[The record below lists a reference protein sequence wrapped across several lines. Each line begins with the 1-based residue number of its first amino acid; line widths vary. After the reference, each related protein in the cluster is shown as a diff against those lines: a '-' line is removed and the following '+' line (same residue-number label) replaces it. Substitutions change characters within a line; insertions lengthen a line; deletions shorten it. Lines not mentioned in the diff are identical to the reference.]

1 VAIPDV
7 NYDSMNELLYVV
19 LSCNEPSVVN
29 RTYEDCVVVASLSD
43 SPCQSPFVLSC
54 QVYDAK
60 GCTT

>member
-29 RTYEDCVVVASLSD
+29 RTYEDCVVVASWSD
-43 SPCQSPFVLSC
+43 
-54 QVYDAK
+54 
-60 GCTT
+60 